1 MPGTDIQDLRS
12 FDDVVQLLE
21 SHPEWLVRLRPLLFT
36 KELLALPEHI
46 AHLTEQVGELA
57 GAQRHTEQQMV
68 LAQARTDALFAELAE
83 AQHRTEQ
90 RLTELAEAQHR
101 TEQRLTELAEAQ
113 RHTDQQIAALVLT
126 VQGLSNTVQGLT
138 DTAQRLTDE
147 VGKGKGKAL
156 ETHYRI
162 HGSPFFG
169 ILLRRPQVLSMGD
182 LTDLLDAAVEQ
193 GALGLLDVREIQR
206 ADVIVNGIRRED
218 GATVYLVV
226 EVSWSVDT
234 GDVERAARRA
244 ASLAKTGLPVLPV
257 VAGEI
262 VRPGAAELAQ
272 KLRVWQVTDSDVVA
286 PAA

>member
-1 MPGTDIQDLRS
+1 MPGTEIQDIKS

-46 AHLTEQVGELA
+46 AHLNEQVGELA
-57 GAQRHTEQQMV
+57 EAQRHTEQQMV
-68 LAQARTDALFAELAE
+68 FAQTRTDARFAELV
-83 AQHRTEQ
+83 
-90 RLTELAEAQHR
+90 EAQHR

-182 LTDLLDAAVEQ
+182 LTDLLDSAFEQ
-193 GALGLLDVREIQR
+193 GTLDLLDVREIQR
-206 ADVIVNGIRRED
+206 ADVIVRGTRRED
-218 GATVYLVV
+218 GSTVYLVV
-226 EVSWSVDT
+226 EVSWSIDT

-257 VAGEI
+257 VAGEVI
-262 VRPGAAELAQ
+262 RLGAAELAQ
-272 KLRVWQVTDSDVVA
+272 KLRVWQVTDSDVIA